1 MKRPTAQ
8 VKQSIISLQKLYV
21 MPPLKG
27 SFRELK
33 VGAFFEKRKKE
44 RKKDMTIT
52 MIVGWYK
59 KVGYRFQ
66 PHCT

>member
-33 VGAFFEKRKKE
+33 VGTFFEKRKK
-44 RKKDMTIT
+44 RKEE
-52 MIVGWYK
+52 
-59 KVGYRFQ
+59 GYDNNNDCGMVQ
-66 PHCT
+66 KSWI